1 MGIQITFNTEELS
14 TEDIAVLNA
23 MARSLADPDWA
34 TTEDAPKRRASTRRA
49 PAKAA
54 STRRAPAKA
63 AAAPKAE
70 EKPEDSTLKVVK
82 TDADK
87 KEPAPEPEEPAEE
100 PKKAPAKAAAPKE
113 APKPAEPA
121 PEPEEAPSE
130 APDEDDEAEAVRLA
144 TALVHDGRGAEVREA
159 LKAVD
164 AKKVSDLKGES
175 LSGFLAAVREL

>member
-14 TEDIAVLNA
+14 AEDIAVLNA

-34 TTEDAPKRRASTRRA
+34 ATEEAPKRRASTRRA

-54 STRRAPAKA
+54 
-63 AAAPKAE
+63 APKAE
-70 EKPEDSTLKVVK
+70 EKPADSTPKVVK
-82 TDADK
+82 P
-87 KEPAPEPEEPAEE
+87 EPAPEPEEPAEE
-100 PKKAPAKAAAPKE
+100 PKKAPEKAEAPKA

-121 PEPEEAPSE
+121 PEPGEAPSE

-159 LKAVD
+159 LKKVD

>member
-14 TEDIAVLNA
+14 AEDIAVLNA

-34 TTEDAPKRRASTRRA
+34 TTEEAPKRRASTRRA

-54 STRRAPAKA
+54 AS
-63 AAAPKAE
+63 KAE

-87 KEPAPEPEEPAEE
+87 PEPTPEPEEPAEE
-100 PKKAPAKAAAPKE
+100 PKKTPAKTAEPKAAPK
-113 APKPAEPA
+113 AAEPA

-159 LKAVD
+159 LKKVD

>member
-14 TEDIAVLNA
+14 AEDIAVLNA

-34 TTEDAPKRRASTRRA
+34 ATEEAPKRR
-49 PAKAA
+49 A

-100 PKKAPAKAAAPKE
+100 PKKAPAKAAEPKAAPK
-113 APKPAEPA
+113 AAEPA

-159 LKAVD
+159 LKKVD

>member
-14 TEDIAVLNA
+14 AEDIAVLNA

-34 TTEDAPKRRASTRRA
+34 ATEEAPKRRASTRRA

-54 STRRAPAKA
+54 
-63 AAAPKAE
+63 APKAE
-70 EKPEDSTLKVVK
+70 EKPADSTLKVVK

-87 KEPAPEPEEPAEE
+87 PEEPAEE
-100 PKKAPAKAAAPKE
+100 PKKAPEKAEAPKE
-113 APKPAEPA
+113 APTPAEPA

-159 LKAVD
+159 LKKVD

>member
-1 MGIQITFNTEELS
+1 MGIQITFNTEDLS
-14 TEDIAVLNA
+14 AEDIAVLNA

-34 TTEDAPKRRASTRRA
+34 ATEEAPKRRASTRRA

-54 STRRAPAKA
+54 
-63 AAAPKAE
+63 APKAE
-70 EKPEDSTLKVVK
+70 EKPEDSTPKVVK
-82 TDADK
+82 P
-87 KEPAPEPEEPAEE
+87 EPAPEPEEPAEE
-100 PKKAPAKAAAPKE
+100 PKKAPEKAEAPKAAPK
-113 APKPAEPA
+113 AAEPA

-159 LKAVD
+159 LKKVD

>member
-54 STRRAPAKA
+54 
-63 AAAPKAE
+63 AAPKAE

-100 PKKAPAKAAAPKE
+100 PKKAPAKAAAPKKAPAKAAAPKE

>member
-34 TTEDAPKRRASTRRA
+34 TTEDAPKRR
-49 PAKAA
+49 A

>member
-34 TTEDAPKRRASTRRA
+34 AAEEAPKRR
-49 PAKAA
+49 A

-70 EKPEDSTLKVVK
+70 EKPADSTPKVVK

-87 KEPAPEPEEPAEE
+87 PEPASEPEEPAEE
-100 PKKAPAKAAAPKE
+100 PKKAPAKAAAPKA

-159 LKAVD
+159 LKKVD

>member
-34 TTEDAPKRRASTRRA
+34 TTEDAPKRR
-49 PAKAA
+49 A

-121 PEPEEAPSE
+121 PEPEEVPSE

>member
-14 TEDIAVLNA
+14 AEDIAVLNA

-34 TTEDAPKRRASTRRA
+34 ATEEAPKRRASTRRA

-54 STRRAPAKA
+54 
-63 AAAPKAE
+63 APKAE
-70 EKPEDSTLKVVK
+70 EKPEDSTPKVVK
-82 TDADK
+82 P
-87 KEPAPEPEEPAEE
+87 EPTPEPEEPAEE
-100 PKKAPAKAAAPKE
+100 PKKAPEKAEAPKE

-159 LKAVD
+159 LKKVD

>member
-14 TEDIAVLNA
+14 AEDIAVLNA

-34 TTEDAPKRRASTRRA
+34 ATEETPKRRASTRRA

-54 STRRAPAKA
+54 
-63 AAAPKAE
+63 APKAE
-70 EKPEDSTLKVVK
+70 EKPADSTLKVVK
-82 TDADK
+82 P
-87 KEPAPEPEEPAEE
+87 EPAPEPEEPAEE
-100 PKKAPAKAAAPKE
+100 PKKAPEKAEAPKAAPK
-113 APKPAEPA
+113 AAEPA

-159 LKAVD
+159 LKKVD